1 MPRLPSRKVPPS
13 NRLRDRATTQSKTGM
28 SCRPTLPVP
37 TQIPPSAGS
46 PRDPRHPAGPRTPIR
61 PAREHLSTRLAH
73 PGSGRHTRNRPAGPA
88 PTHLAGARVRRIA
101 SGPSGSATPVLSRGL
116 PLSEHTPDGMTAW
129 CSTTSE
135 FAARPESVRPQQTRA
150 PPAVSGSGVAVDRP
164 TASASRTRLLRP
176 LDATRIVPPT
186 ASAAMGVR
194 GARRGLSRAASAS
207 RTRLPRPLDA
217 TREVPPTADTTMGVR
232 RRPVGAGRGASP
244 TASATAEVR
253 RLIGRR
259 PSARGIGNGLRARG
273 SCARCWRSPV
283 WRRNRSTRRGGC
295 RIRCGRSGRPLY
307 TRCGSGPIRENG
319 NCGGVGG
326 CGGGVCG

>member
-37 TQIPPSAGS
+37 TLIPPSAGS

-61 PAREHLSTRLAH
+61 PARDRLPIRLAH

-116 PLSEHTPDGMTAW
+116 PLSEHTLDGMTAW

-135 FAARPESVRPQQTRA
+135 FAAPPEPVRPQQTRA

-164 TASASRTRLLRP
+164 TASAP
-176 LDATRIVPPT
+176 
-186 ASAAMGVR
+186 
-194 GARRGLSRAASAS
+194 

-244 TASATAEVR
+244 TASATAGVR

-259 PSARGIGNGLRARG
+259 PSARGIGNGLRARD